1 MSFVARNMFLSI
13 KDLLKRENELAS
25 EMSLL
30 KELKRFR
37 HWKIKNKQ
45 KKTYARVFLTTLFK
59 RVNALMSIFN
69 SPGQLLSV

>member
-45 KKTYARVFLTTLFK
+45 KKNLCTCIPDNTLQK
-59 RVNALMSIFN
+59 SECANVNF
-69 SPGQLLSV
+69 